1 MIPVENIYYMLSY
14 AFKVLNEKGYEKVGL
29 EEFENVLELCS
40 EILICGISIQIK
52 RGLDREYISNTD
64 LLSSIRGKID
74 VSETIKTNS
83 LLKNKLVCS
92 YDEFSVDC
100 YSNQILKTTLEL
112 LLRLDL
118 SKSRKKEIRNILVYF
133 REVSTLDLYHINW
146 NVHFYKNN
154 QSYRMLISICYMIV
168 KGFIQTNSEGN
179 MKLMDFIDE
188 QTMPHLYEKF
198 ILEYYRKEFP
208 ELKVSCSQIDWNLDD
223 DFSFMLPIMQSDIM
237 ISNGKKTLIIDAKYY
252 SHMVQSRFDSKT
264 VHSNNLYQIFTYVKN
279 KDAHHS
285 GDVSG
290 MLLYARSDE
299 GLDLDNVYS
308 MSGNQIFVKSL
319 NLNCDFN
326 SIKKQLNQICID
338 VF

>member
-1 MIPVENIYYMLSY
+1 MIPVKNIYYMLSY
-14 AFKVLNEKGYEKVGL
+14 AFKVLNEKGYERVGL
-29 EEFENVLELCS
+29 EEFDNVLELCS

-52 RGLDREYISNTD
+52 RGLDREYISHTD
-64 LLSSIRGKID
+64 LLSSIRGRID
-74 VSETIKTNS
+74 ISDSIKMNS

-100 YSNQILKTTLEL
+100 YMNRVLKTTLEL

-118 SKSRKKEIRNILVYF
+118 SKFRKKEVRNLLVYF
-133 REVSTLDLYHINW
+133 REVSTLDLYRIDW
-146 NVHFYKNN
+146 RVQFDKNN

-168 KGFIQTNSEGN
+168 NGFIQTKSEGN
-179 MKLMDFIDE
+179 VRLMDFIDE
-188 QTMPHLYEKF
+188 QTLPHLYEKF
-198 ILEYYRKEFP
+198 ILEFYKKEFP
-208 ELKVSCSQIDWNLDD
+208 ELKVSCSQIDWDLDD

-252 SHMVQSRFDSKT
+252 GHMVQSRFDSKT

-279 KDAHHS
+279 KDVHHS

-299 GLDLDNVYS
+299 GFDLDNEYS
-308 MSGNQIFVKSL
+308 MSGNRIFVKSL
-319 NLNCDFN
+319 NLDCDFN
-326 SIKKQLNQICID
+326 LIKSQLYQICIELL
-338 VF
+338 